1 MTMTKKQQIAVFA
14 AMILTSALVSAA
26 TVFGGIWLVKQSHE
40 QANAD
45 SWVEDSPLAFLT
57 DDPDQAFQPSFHP
70 LEKVVLSIKGKRQS
84 HFVMLGLAVE
94 TRRPQ
99 RITNINDYMPVV
111 RNALLKLFSDKTY
124 EDLRQDGAIEQLQ
137 NEIKQTVLLAFQK
150 TDIVRDIDD
159 VLLTKYVVQ

>member
-1 MTMTKKQQIAVFA
+1 MGFIYFSM
-14 AMILTSALVSAA
+14 LV
-26 TVFGGIWLVKQSHE
+26 V
-40 QANAD
+40 N
-45 SWVEDSPLAFLT
+45 
-57 DDPDQAFQPSFHP
+57 
-70 LEKVVLSIKGKRQS
+70 
-84 HFVMLGLAVE
+84 FVMLGLAVE